1 MKKLL
6 KPIGYTFLLI
16 FIFRLGVHIPV
27 LGVDPQAIQS
37 IVNSDA
43 FSIFNLFN
51 GGALSNFSIF
61 ALGVSPYI
69 TASIII
75 QLLQMDI
82 SPTFVDWSKQGEVGR
97 RKLTRATVRFSSGS
111 FKVLVSHSGLT
122 NSRMHNSLLIQRFSS
137 TL

>member
-1 MKKLL
+1 MKKLF

-27 LGVDPQAIQS
+27 PGVDPQAIQS

-82 SPTFVDWSKQGEVGR
+82 SPTFVEWSKQGEVGR
-97 RKLTRATVRFSSGS
+97 RKLTRATVLLSI
-111 FKVLVSHSGLT
+111 LT
-122 NSRMHNSLLIQRFSS
+122 NSRMHNSLLIQRFLS
-137 TL
+137 TS

>member
-27 LGVDPQAIQS
+27 PGVDPQAIQS

-69 TASIII
+69 TASIIFNCCKWTFH
-75 QLLQMDI
+75 QHLLN
-82 SPTFVDWSKQGEVGR
+82 G
-97 RKLTRATVRFSSGS
+97 LN
-111 FKVLVSHSGLT
+111 KVK
-122 NSRMHNSLLIQRFSS
+122 
-137 TL
+137 